1 MPTQNKK
8 NKKNTMPANYIPQ
21 PDAAFAAWLAN
32 FSAKL
37 TFAPAAFGKTA
48 GDAIAVA
55 AQAAAF
61 AAALIS
67 AVAPATRTSATV
79 AAKDAARALAEA
91 VVRPVATDISRS
103 LIVTPANKATIGVT
117 IPDPSRSPVA
127 APTTAPVLS
136 IRAMI
141 AGQLTLD
148 YRDATDPTARA
159 KPAGVVALQL
169 FAAFGTLPAT
179 DASQLAFVAQ
189 VTKTPTLLSTAGQA
203 GKIVSLAGRWVTRS
217 GNGGVAQVG
226 PWSALLTSFVP

>member
-1 MPTQNKK
+1 MPMQPKKTNKHNMPT
-8 NKKNTMPANYIPQ
+8 NYIPQ

-37 TFAPAAFGKTA
+37 TFAPAAFNKSA
-48 GDAIAVA
+48 GDAAAVA
-55 AQAAAF
+55 TQNTSF
-61 AAALIS
+61 AAALIA

-91 VVRPVATDISRS
+91 IVRPIATDISRS

-141 AGQLTLD
+141 AGQITLD

-159 KPAGVVALQL
+159 KPAGVVAMQL
-169 FAAFGTLPAT
+169 FASFGTAGAT
-179 DASQLAFVAQ
+179 DPSQLAFLAQ
-189 VTKTPTLLSTAGQA
+189 VTKTPTIVSSAGNA

-217 GNGGVAQVG
+217 GAGGVAQTG
-226 PWSALLTSFVP
+226 PWSAMLTSFVP